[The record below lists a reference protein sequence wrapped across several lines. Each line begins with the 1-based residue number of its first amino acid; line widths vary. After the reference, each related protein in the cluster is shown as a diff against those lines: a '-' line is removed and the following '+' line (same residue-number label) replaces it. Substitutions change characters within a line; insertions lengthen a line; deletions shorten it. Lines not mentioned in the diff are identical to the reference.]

1 MLGGLP
7 WGLIE
12 HRRRAFEDRV
22 EFVRIDDT
30 RLTQRLGLNTHQPRR
45 DFVFHGENQVDVQVV
60 PHNAQPQ
67 FLRYVPNK
75 YA

>member
-22 EFVRIDDT
+22 EFVCIDDT

-45 DFVFHGENQVDVQVV
+45 DFVFHRENQVDVKVV
-60 PHNAQPQ
+60 THSPQ
-67 FLRYVPNK
+67 TMIIALRCK
-75 YA
+75 